1 MNDSILITPKSR
13 DEFELIDKLL
23 KQMNVS
29 SKVLSASEKEHLGL
43 LMLMQQVDLNDLVPL
58 NQFKNKLSK

>member
-13 DEFELIDKLL
+13 DEFELINKML

-29 SKVLSASEKEHLGL
+29 AKVLSASEKEHLGL
-43 LMLMQQVDLNDLVPL
+43 LMLMQQVDLKDLVPL
-58 NQFKNKLSK
+58 NQF